1 MLEQKLKLLSQ
12 LVDKD
17 AYKTDIA
24 KRYTT
29 FLSQYPEIFSD
40 LDNGSVFDFCLYNS
54 IDEYDDLSP
63 VDVFN
68 VLRNG
73 QGIEIKPGK
82 ANESDLELAL
92 SIDAVKKL
100 LQTKDKEEYTKLL
113 GTFYNEP
120 DEEKGW
126 IDFVLHK
133 RTQAIIDMGY
143 GRFAKT
149 AGILEDED
157 DVYSI

>member
-1 MLEQKLKLLSQ
+1 MVENKLLSQ
-12 LVDKD
+12 IIDID
-17 AYKTDIA
+17 AYETDLA
-24 KRYTT
+24 KSYTT

-40 LDNGSVFDFCLYNS
+40 LDNGCVFDFCLYNS
-54 IDEYDDLSP
+54 IEEYDKESP

-82 ANESDLELAL
+82 AINSDLELAL

-100 LQTKDKEEYTKLL
+100 LQTKDRVEYAQLL
-113 GTFYNEP
+113 GSFYNDP
-120 DEEKGW
+120 DENKGW
-126 IDFVLHK
+126 IDFELHK
-133 RTQAIIDMGY
+133 RTQTIIDMGY
-143 GRFAKT
+143 GRFART
-149 AGILEDED
+149 AGILEDDD

>member
-1 MLEQKLKLLSQ
+1 MLEENLSSQ
-12 LVDKD
+12 IGDID
-17 AYKTDIA
+17 AYKTDLA

-40 LDNGSVFDFCLYNS
+40 LDHGSVFDFCLYNS
-54 IDEYDDLSP
+54 IDEYDDQSP
-63 VDVFN
+63 ADVFN

-92 SIDAVKKL
+92 SVDAVKKL
-100 LQTKDKEEYTKLL
+100 LQTKDKEEYAKLL
-113 GTFYNEP
+113 GYFYNEP
-120 DEEKGW
+120 DEKKGW

-133 RTQAIIDMGY
+133 RTQTIIDMGY

-157 DVYSI
+157 DVYSL

>member
-1 MLEQKLKLLSQ
+1 MLEENLSSQ
-12 LVDKD
+12 IVNID

-24 KRYTT
+24 KRYTR
-29 FLSQYPEIFSD
+29 FLSQYPEIFYD
-40 LDNGSVFDFCLYNS
+40 LDNGSVFNFCLYNS
-54 IDEYDDLSP
+54 FDEYDDLSP

-100 LQTKDKEEYTKLL
+100 LETKDKEEYTKLM

-133 RTQAIIDMGY
+133 RTQSIIDMGY
-143 GRFAKT
+143 GKFAKT
-149 AGILEDED
+149 AGILKD
-157 DVYSI
+157 DYEIY